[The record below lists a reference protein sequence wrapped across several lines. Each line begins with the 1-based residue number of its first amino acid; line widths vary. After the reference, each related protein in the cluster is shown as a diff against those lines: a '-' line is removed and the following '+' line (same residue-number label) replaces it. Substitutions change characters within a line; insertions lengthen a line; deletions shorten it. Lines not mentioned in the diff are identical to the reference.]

1 LEELVTSPTPQHA
14 RTNALVRGWRAF
26 RVWRR
31 TRPFWGGLFTI
42 LAGLEIFATT
52 QGSLGGL
59 TFQMGPTGFL
69 SWLIPTILV
78 ACGVLT
84 WVTPGQRMFYAIVAA
99 MTAVF
104 SLIGVNLGGF
114 LVGLLLGMVGSALGF
129 AWTPVAPPQPA
140 TEEDGGE
147 RDAEEK
153 PAPADEATVDNLLDD
168 PDLPPRHESDVDA
181 TGEIPTQ
188 RPGPGRSQLYT
199 ITVVLLSLALIGVVT
214 LRGGTPAHA
223 APCKPAPAPT
233 APAPIPSTTP
243 TPTPTPAPTPEGGGE
258 DGGGNIITDI
268 IEGIGDL
275 IGIGGGGNEN
285 EKAPAAEATPTPTP
299 SGTQEP
305 GQPADPTPT
314 PTCPPSGGPGGGQPG
329 SGDGEEQPVVTRVLP
344 PPSDIKAVN
353 RIPSIMTGSKLT
365 NYNLEYHGVTDLPL
379 RGGGTMNVLWF
390 NMTKA
395 VTDNFELKPAVP
407 GNRRMSIKAFPL
419 TVEGGVRFFTPRF
432 TGKLLGLDQVYT
444 PSSPPPLIPGVPVPV
459 LPVTFTEVEIQLAY
473 VDCDT
478 LTAKRFLN
486 TP

>member
-1 LEELVTSPTPQHA
+1 LEDLVTSPTPQHA
-14 RTNALVRGWRAF
+14 KTNPLVRGWRAF
-26 RVWRR
+26 RLWRR

-78 ACGVLT
+78 ACGVLM
-84 WVTPGQRMFYAIVAA
+84 WATPGQRMFYAIVAA

-129 AWTPVAPPQPA
+129 AWTPIAPPQADP
-140 TEEDGGE
+140 EPE
-147 RDAEEK
+147 AEKE
-153 PAPADEATVDNLLDD
+153 PEPADETTVDTLLNG
-168 PDLPPRHESDVDA
+168 PDVPPQGDHWQESDVDA

-199 ITVVLLSLALIGVVT
+199 VTVVLLSLAVVGVVT

-223 APCKPAPAPT
+223 APCKPEPTPT
-233 APAPIPSTTP
+233 APAPTPSTTA
-243 TPTPTPAPTPEGGGE
+243 TPTPAPGGDSEE

-275 IGIGGGGNEN
+275 IGIGGGNEQ
-285 EKAPAAEATPTPTP
+285 APAAEATPTPTP
-299 SGTQEP
+299 SGTQAP
-305 GQPADPTPT
+305 GTPADPTPT
-314 PTCPPSGGPGGGQPG
+314 PTPTCPPDGGQPG
-329 SGDGEEQPVVTRVLP
+329 NGDGEEPPVATRVLP
-344 PPSDIKAVN
+344 PPADIEAVN
-353 RIPSIMTGSKLT
+353 RIPSIMTGTKLT

-379 RGGGTMNVLWF
+379 RGGGTMKVLWF

-419 TVEGGVRFFTPRF
+419 TVEGSVRFFTPRF
-432 TGKLLGLDQVYT
+432 TGKLLGLNQVYT
-444 PSSPPPLIPGVPVPV
+444 PATPPPLIPGVPVPV
-459 LPVTFTEVEIQLAY
+459 LPITFTDVEIQLAY
-473 VDCDT
+473 VDCNT
-478 LTAKRFLN
+478 LTAKKLLN